1 MKLEI
6 TTREEALIYESVIG
20 RIRTVEKLIEGWE
33 NNPDE
38 HTTDLIG
45 HYSKD
50 LEVLKGLE
58 GRLLKS

>member
-20 RIRTVEKLIEGWE
+20 RIRTVEKLISGWE

-38 HTTDLIG
+38 HTTSLIESYSVDL
-45 HYSKD
+45 K
-50 LEVLKGLE
+50 VLKELE
-58 GRLLKS
+58 GKLLKS

>member
-20 RIRTVEKLIEGWE
+20 RIRTIERLISGWE

-38 HTTDLIG
+38 HTPSLIES
-45 HYSKD
+45 YSKD
-50 LEVLKGLE
+50 LEVLKELE
-58 GRLLKS
+58 GKLLKS

>member
-1 MKLEI
+1 MNLQI

-38 HTTDLIG
+38 HTDDLIG

-58 GRLLKS
+58 GKLLKS